1 MIKELK
7 KKFLNSRDANIIRGD
22 NYVEVKPFGM
32 NKVNLIFIVNL
43 DKKGTIT
50 EILIKKTY
58 LEKGKIDFILAIGNS
73 L

>member
-1 MIKELK
+1 MK